1 MTAFV
6 PSVARLLRAAL
17 DTMLRNEHGHGEED
31 VEEGRELRWAR
42 RTGRITPAD
51 VTQSVQA

>member
-6 PSVARLLRAAL
+6 PSVARLLRAAF
-17 DTMLRNEHGHGEED
+17 DTMLRNEHGHGEKD